1 MKYRTREAIE
11 KLLRTAQIDS
21 PSYEAKLL
29 LQEYYGN
36 SYDYRGDHDFDITEL
51 PLQLKQMIDRRV
63 DGEPIQ
69 HILGKTSFYGLELK
83 CDRRALVPRQDSETV
98 VDVCLELIDK
108 ESNQSIAD
116 LGTGSG
122 CILLALLSQ
131 RPNLRGLGIDI
142 SEDAIS
148 LAKENTI
155 LNDLHSRTT
164 LLRLDWHDWD
174 EWEDC
179 SLIVCNPPYIASDQ
193 IPKLAKDVRDADPRI
208 ALDGGKDG
216 LSCIEEVSR
225 IAQKRMLSGTW
236 LVFEIGYDQGLSVPK
251 ILHANNFTN
260 ICVRKDLSGH
270 DRVVVA
276 RR

>member
-1 MKYRTREAIE
+1 MNYRIREAIE

-36 SYDYRGDHDFDITEL
+36 SYDFRGDNDFHISEL
-51 PLQLKQMIDRRV
+51 PLPLKQMIDRRV
-63 DGEPIQ
+63 NGEPLQ

-108 ESNQSIAD
+108 ESNQSITD
-116 LGTGSG
+116 IGTGSG
-122 CILLALLSQ
+122 CILLALVSQ
-131 RPNLRGLGIDI
+131 RANLKGIGIDI

-148 LAKENTI
+148 LAKENAI
-155 LNDLHSRTT
+155 LNNLHSRSTF
-164 LLRLDWHDWD
+164 LRSDWNDWD
-174 EWEDC
+174 GWEDC

-193 IPKLAKDVRDADPRI
+193 IPSLAKDVRDADPRI

-225 IAQKRMLSGTW
+225 LGKNRMKSGTW
-236 LVFEIGYDQGLSVPK
+236 LVVEIGYDQGISVPQ
-251 ILHANNFTN
+251 ILNKYNFTN

-270 DRVVVA
+270 DRVVVG